1 MNYMR
6 LSKIALIMIYLSMIF
21 IPVSAAQ
28 DSVYDKIRQ
37 ASSRRSQALFNDI
50 AIDLLNGKTRQIP
63 VNKMMKLLKNLEVIE
78 FSSSDL
84 NPVREIIMRE
94 VAFRMLNNHYIP
106 RIGDKITVHRGY
118 KAFDSDSGFSLRL
131 PFDEIT
137 VKNKDRLKT
146 LFWGDLVAQISLVID
161 RLWLSRIETENIEL
175 TLQKIPKKS
184 LIRAITYIDS
194 KYSSNKKAVGS
205 NINQDIAA
213 LAIFNATEDS
223 IEFWLGNSLILNE
236 DLPTFIKLIKQFICL
251 SVNSDYK
258 TISKEL
264 RNIKSISALK
274 SALINKVSDTVV
286 ELKSTSSTDYAA
298 FAMLQSLLNDISRDI
313 LFLSG
318 RFGAPK
324 NSQRLD
330 IVNSYHWA

>member
-1 MNYMR
+1 MNFMR
-6 LSKIALIMIYLSMIF
+6 LLKKALIMIYLSMIL
-21 IPVSAAQ
+21 IPVSSAQ

-37 ASSRRSQALFNDI
+37 ASSRKSQELFNDI

-63 VNKMMKLLKNLEVIE
+63 VNKMMKLLKELDVIE
-78 FSSSDL
+78 FSSTDL
-84 NPVREIIMRE
+84 KPVREIVMRE
-94 VAFRMLNNHYIP
+94 VAFRMLNNHYVP
-106 RIGDKITVHRGY
+106 RIGDKITVHRNR
-118 KAFDSDSGFSLRL
+118 KVFDSDSGLSLRL

-146 LFWGDLVAQISLVID
+146 LFWGDLVTQISSVID
-161 RLWLSRIETENIEL
+161 RLWLSRIENENIEL
-175 TLQKIPKKS
+175 ASGKVPKKS
-184 LIRAITYIDS
+184 LIKALTYIDS
-194 KYSSNKKAVGS
+194 KYSSDKKTVSS
-205 NINQDIAA
+205 NMNQDIAA
-213 LAIFNATEDS
+213 LAIFTATEDNV
-223 IEFWLGNSLILNE
+223 EFWLQNSLILNE

-264 RNIKSISALK
+264 HNIKSITALRL
-274 SALINKVSDTVV
+274 ALVNKVSDTVV

-318 RFGAPK
+318 RFTVPK
-324 NSQRLD
+324 NSQRVD